1 MSNEM
6 LGAVG
11 LGVVLLLVVG
21 IFIFHALCLALAA
34 KLVSLPN
41 RTFLKA
47 CGCSLLIGVACL
59 VINFLFSLALGPV
72 GVLLSLLIG
81 FFLSAGII
89 SGIYGSGYGAG
100 LGVAIISWV
109 FSIIIGIAVIV
120 LGLGAIF
127 GVGAAVQQ
135 QGAAIQSKFNEASR
149 QIAAGSGSQDAKA
162 ELSRQMLYALKGK
175 LAVYQVSNNQFPASL
190 QDVDSQYLNDG
201 FGNPIQYRLTYGGR
215 GFELLSYGAD
225 GKPGGTGA
233 AADISVTG
241 P

>member
-109 FSIIIGIAVIV
+109 FSIIIGVV
-120 LGLGAIF
+120 VMLL
-127 GVGAAVQQ
+127 GVGTMIGLLGVSS
-135 QGAAIQSKFNEASR
+135 GAQE
-149 QIAAGSGSQDAKA
+149 AKA
-162 ELSRQMLYALKGK
+162 KLTKAMLESLKGD
-175 LAVYQVSNNQFPASL
+175 LTVYQVSNNQYPASL

>member
-6 LGAVG
+6 LRAMG
-11 LGVVLLLVVG
+11 LGVFLLLLVG
-21 IFIFHALCLALAA
+21 FFLFHALCLALAA

-72 GVLLSLLIG
+72 GVLLALLIG

-109 FSIIIGIAVIV
+109 FSIIIGVV
-120 LGLGAIF
+120 VMLL
-127 GVGAAVQQ
+127 GVGTMIGLLGVSS
-135 QGAAIQSKFNEASR
+135 GAQE
-149 QIAAGSGSQDAKA
+149 AKA
-162 ELSRQMLYALKGK
+162 KLTKAKLEGLKGD
-175 LAVYQVSNNQFPASL
+175 LTVYQVSNNQYPASL
-190 QDVDSQYLNDG
+190 QDVDSQDLDDG

>member
-109 FSIIIGIAVIV
+109 FSIIIGVV
-120 LGLGAIF
+120 VMLL
-127 GVGAAVQQ
+127 GVGTMIGLLGVSS
-135 QGAAIQSKFNEASR
+135 GAQE
-149 QIAAGSGSQDAKA
+149 AKA
-162 ELSRQMLYALKGK
+162 KLTKAMLESLKGD
-175 LAVYQVSNNQFPASL
+175 LVVYQISNNQFPGSL
-190 QDVDSQYLNDG
+190 QDIKGNEAVNDG